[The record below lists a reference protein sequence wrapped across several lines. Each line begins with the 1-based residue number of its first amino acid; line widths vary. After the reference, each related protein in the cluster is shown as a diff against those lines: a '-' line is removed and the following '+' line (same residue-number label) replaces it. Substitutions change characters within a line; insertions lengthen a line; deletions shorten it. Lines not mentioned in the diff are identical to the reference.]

1 MKKTKILV
9 LGANGMLGHA
19 VLRWFTPLVGFDTL
33 GTVRTAAAA
42 AEVRARLPQAQLI
55 EGLDA
60 SSMPPL
66 RELFEQVAP
75 DVVINC
81 IGVVKQVAGA
91 DNPAIAIPINAMLP
105 HRLAR
110 LCEASGARLIHV
122 STDCVFSGR
131 RGMYREDDPADAE
144 DLYGRSKLMGE
155 PHGPRRVTLR
165 TSIIGHELH
174 GGHGL
179 VGWYLAQRGE
189 VRGFGRSV
197 FTALPTVEL
206 ARVIEQHVLPAPSL
220 SGTFH
225 VAAAPISKFDLLN
238 LVATAYGHANRP
250 VQDSDVVIDRSL
262 CGDRFA
268 AETGYRAP
276 DWPELVR
283 RMRDFG

>member
-1 MKKTKILV
+1 MKKSKLVV
-9 LGANGMLGHA
+9 LGANGMLGHT
-19 VLRWFTPLVGFDTL
+19 VLRWFSALPGYDTV
-33 GTVRTAAAA
+33 GTVRSAAAA
-42 AEVRARLPQAQLI
+42 AEVRRRVPQARLI

-60 SSMPPL
+60 STMPPL
-66 RELFEQVAP
+66 RTLFDQLAP
-75 DVVINC
+75 DVVVNC

-91 DNPAIAIPINAMLP
+91 EDPATAIPINAMLP
-105 HRLAR
+105 NRLAR
-110 LCEASGARLIHV
+110 LCQDAGARLIHV

-131 RGMYREDDPADAE
+131 RGMYREDDVADAE

-155 PHGPRRVTLR
+155 PSGAGVVTLR
-165 TSIIGHELH
+165 TSIIGHELS

-179 VGWYLAQRGE
+179 VGWYLAQTGE

-206 ARVIEQHVLPAPSL
+206 ARVMEQHVLPTAGL

-225 VAAAPISKFDLLN
+225 VAASPISKFDLLN

-262 CGDRFA
+262 SGDLFA
-268 AETGYRAP
+268 AKTGYRAP
-276 DWPELVR
+276 PWPELVR
-283 RMRDFG
+283 RMREFG